1 MNPLFAAAGIT
12 VTGPL
17 MTGKILES
25 TLAGSWFDANPRVLH
40 RQIAEWVKR
49 ADAGKSGKKTI
60 ALIQPHA
67 GYAYSGPTAA
77 YGAKAVMGGRYSR
90 VIILGPAHRVY
101 MENRICIPSEADG
114 MSTPLGTLAFD
125 REALEKLRS
134 LPFIATGDKILAQEH
149 SVQIQLPFLQYALGN
164 DFKLVPVVVGA
175 A

>member
-1 MNPLFAAAGIT
+1 MPTPASPA
-12 VTGPL
+12 
-17 MTGKILES
+17 
-25 TLAGSWFDANPRVLH
+25 
-40 RQIAEWVKR
+40 
-49 ADAGKSGKKTI
+49 KKTI

-125 REALEKLRS
+125 REALENSVPCRS
-134 LPFIATGDKILAQEH
+134 IATGDKILAQEH

-164 DFKLVPVVVGA
+164 DFKLGA
-175 A
+175 RGCRAA

>member
-1 MNPLFAAAGIT
+1 MQGMPIPVRPPPMAPKRSWAAG
-12 VTGPL
+12 
-17 MTGKILES
+17 
-25 TLAGSWFDANPRVLH
+25 
-40 RQIAEWVKR
+40 
-49 ADAGKSGKKTI
+49 
-60 ALIQPHA
+60 
-67 GYAYSGPTAA
+67 
-77 YGAKAVMGGRYSR
+77 YSR

-164 DFKLVPVVVGA
+164 DFKAWCPCGLSGQHWMTHMRQKSRTP
-175 A
+175 

>member
-1 MNPLFAAAGIT
+1 M
-12 VTGPL
+12 
-17 MTGKILES
+17 
-25 TLAGSWFDANPRVLH
+25 
-40 RQIAEWVKR
+40 
-49 ADAGKSGKKTI
+49 
-60 ALIQPHA
+60 IQPHA

-164 DFKLVPVVVGA
+164 DFKLVPVVVGQLDDA
-175 A
+175 HVKSRGRPEKDHGQLDAGRRQFRFHALRQELRLCPFPHRHRSKSEKTGSRGIR